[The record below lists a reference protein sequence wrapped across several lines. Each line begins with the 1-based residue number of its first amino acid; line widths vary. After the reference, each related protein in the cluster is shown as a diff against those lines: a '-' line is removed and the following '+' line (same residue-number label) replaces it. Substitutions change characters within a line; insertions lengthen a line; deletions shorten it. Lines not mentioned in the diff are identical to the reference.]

1 MELATS
7 WDLVSDGLDTRL
19 EPGRATNTTGEVMQL
34 SYAQNLEDYHLDLVF
49 GDQQTGTYV
58 DVGGGH
64 PVADNVSFW
73 FYLKGWRG
81 LIVEPQEALAAIY
94 AHVRP
99 RDHTVSC
106 LAGRSEG
113 EAEFHVVDKLHG
125 FSTTVR
131 ENAAGANQFGA
142 DFTTVRKP
150 VRTLAALCAEAG
162 LTRIDFLKI
171 DVEGAE
177 AETIAGMDFKRW
189 RPRVVLVEA
198 IAPGSMKE
206 SWQDWEP
213 ALLAAG
219 YSFAFFDR
227 LNRFYVAQEEA
238 ALADALSARAGALG
252 PRAASVGFRPR
263 ARKARSSRSRARQG
277 AAVGFLRHPAVAR
290 ARHARAAGGQ
300 RAGGDE
306 GGGIR
311 PSRRKV
317 ADRHG
322 GTAAARL
329 RRAAISRS
337 CSTPTRCAPRSA
349 ASPAPMTAGTSWSE
363 RCGSGAAACLLSQA
377 TFGCCRSL
385 PRRAITAILPPQS
398 RRPGLRARML
408 GSGRRKHSCEVVVLW
423 LIAGAIVGWLA
434 NQIMVKDSY
443 GTQTDL
449 IIGAVGGLVGGV
461 LFPQLGFLLGGGY
474 LGHIVNPVVGA
485 VIAIFASRFV
495 KK

>member
-1 MELATS
+1 
-7 WDLVSDGLDTRL
+7 
-19 EPGRATNTTGEVMQL
+19 MQL
-34 SYAQNLEDYHLDLVF
+34 SYAQNLEDYHLDLLF
-49 GDQQTGTYV
+49 GDQQAGTYV

-81 LIVEPQEALAAIY
+81 LIVEPQETLASIY

-113 EAEFHVVDKLHG
+113 EAEFHIVDKLHG

-142 DFTTVRKP
+142 DFRTVRKP

-162 LTRIDFLKI
+162 LTSIDFLKI

-219 YSFAFFDR
+219 YAFAFFDR

-238 ALADALSARAGALG
+238 ALAARFPPEPAPWDRVQHLWDFGRAPERPDHPDHVLAKVLLSGFCAALPSIEPPLLARLVQKGLETTKAGAFSPDVARSLMGTAELPCPPAVDADIARLLDTDALRAALG
-252 PRAASVGFRPR
+252 RIASTYDG
-263 ARKARSSRSRARQG
+263 
-277 AAVGFLRHPAVAR
+277 
-290 ARHARAAGGQ
+290 
-300 RAGGDE
+300 
-306 GGGIR
+306 
-311 PSRRKV
+311 
-317 ADRHG
+317 
-322 GTAAARL
+322 
-329 RRAAISRS
+329 
-337 CSTPTRCAPRSA
+337 
-349 ASPAPMTAGTSWSE
+349 
-363 RCGSGAAACLLSQA
+363 
-377 TFGCCRSL
+377 
-385 PRRAITAILPPQS
+385 
-398 RRPGLRARML
+398 
-408 GSGRRKHSCEVVVLW
+408 
-423 LIAGAIVGWLA
+423 
-434 NQIMVKDSY
+434 
-443 GTQTDL
+443 
-449 IIGAVGGLVGGV
+449 
-461 LFPQLGFLLGGGY
+461 
-474 LGHIVNPVVGA
+474 GHIME
-485 VIAIFASRFV
+485 
-495 KK
+495 